1 MEVHSPLRSGPYPQV
16 SLWDLGS
23 QNTQIW
29 GAHFL
34 PPQTWA
40 SAQEML
46 LAGLSSSPWD
56 VR

>member
-1 MEVHSPLRSGPYPQV
+1 MEVHSLLRSGPYPQV
-16 SLWDLGS
+16 SLWNLGS
-23 QNTQIW
+23 QNTEMW
-29 GAHFL
+29 GLHFL

-46 LAGLSSSPWD
+46 LAALSSSPRD